1 MSQIIEVKVPD
12 IGDFHDVPVIE
23 LLVEPGAT
31 VQAED
36 PLLTL
41 ESDKATIDVPSPVG
55 GVLKEFTVKVG
66 DKISEGSLI
75 ARIEGATTV
84 DALAPAEKAAPA
96 VAPVPQAA
104 APAAT
109 ASVPTASPAPA
120 PAPIQTSPT
129 PVSAPALNVPA
140 NQPLEWAS
148 APVGIPT
155 AIPPTPSKTT
165 HASPSVRSLARELGI
180 DLTQVTANGPKGR
193 ILREDLIAFVK
204 GTLQARPATG
214 AAGVV
219 GGSGGA
225 GLDLLPWPKID
236 FAKFGE
242 IEIQPLSRIKKISGQ
257 NLARNWVMIP
267 AVTYHDEAD
276 ITDLEAFRLALN
288 KENEKSGGAKITMLA
303 FIIKACQLAL
313 KKFPEFNASLDS
325 DTLVLKKYF
334 NIAFAADT
342 PNGLVVPVI
351 KGVDRMTVSEIA
363 AECGALAKKARDGK
377 LAPADMQGACFTVS
391 SLGGIGGISFS
402 PIVNAPEV
410 AILGV
415 SRSLMKPVWDG
426 AAFVPRLTLPLAL
439 SADHRVIDG
448 ALGTRFN
455 AYVAQLLSDMRR
467 ALV

>member
-75 ARIEGATTV
+75 ARIEGAATA
-84 DALAPAEKAAPA
+84 DAPAPAEKAAPA
-96 VAPVPQAA
+96 A
-104 APAAT
+104 APAAQAVAL

-120 PAPIQTSPT
+120 SAPVPMSPT
-129 PVSAPALNVPA
+129 PVSVPALNVPA

-313 KKFPEFNASLDS
+313 KKFPEFNASLDG

-415 SRSLMKPVWDG
+415 SRSLMKPVWNG
-426 AAFVPRLTLPLAL
+426 TAFAPRLTLPLAL

>member
-75 ARIEGATTV
+75 ARIEGAAT
-84 DALAPAEKAAPA
+84 AGAAAPAEKAAP
-96 VAPVPQAA
+96 VAQAA
-104 APAAT
+104 APAAPI
-109 ASVPTASPAPA
+109 SVPTVSPAPAPA

-129 PVSAPALNVPA
+129 PVSASALNVPA

-288 KENEKSGGAKITMLA
+288 KENEKSGGTKITMLA
-303 FIIKACQLAL
+303 FIIKACQIAL
-313 KKFPEFNASLDS
+313 KKFPEFNASLDG

-415 SRSLMKPVWDG
+415 SRSLMKPVWNG
-426 AAFVPRLTLPLAL
+426 TAFAPRLTLPLAL

>member
-75 ARIEGATTV
+75 ARIEGAAT
-84 DALAPAEKAAPA
+84 AGAAAPVEKAAP
-96 VAPVPQAA
+96 VAQAA
-104 APAAT
+104 APAAPI
-109 ASVPTASPAPA
+109 SVPTVSPAPAPA

-129 PVSAPALNVPA
+129 PVSASALNVPA

-288 KENEKSGGAKITMLA
+288 KENEKSGGTKITMLA
-303 FIIKACQLAL
+303 FIIKACQIAL
-313 KKFPEFNASLDS
+313 KKFPEFNASLDG

-363 AECGALAKKARDGK
+363 AECGVLAKKARDGK

-415 SRSLMKPVWDG
+415 SRSLMKPVWNG
-426 AAFVPRLTLPLAL
+426 AAFAPRLTLPLAL

>member
-75 ARIEGATTV
+75 ARIEGAVTA
-84 DALAPAEKAAPA
+84 DAAAPMEKAAPA
-96 VAPVPQAA
+96 AAPAPQAA

-120 PAPIQTSPT
+120 SAPIQTSPT

-148 APVGIPT
+148 APAGIPT

-180 DLTQVTANGPKGR
+180 DLTQVTASGPKGR
-193 ILREDLIAFVK
+193 ILREDLITFVK

-219 GGSGGA
+219 GSSGGA
-225 GLDLLPWPKID
+225 GLDLLPWPRID

-313 KKFPEFNASLDS
+313 KKFPEFNASLDG

-415 SRSLMKPVWDG
+415 SRSLMKPVWNG
-426 AAFVPRLTLPLAL
+426 TAFAPRLTLPLAL